1 MGILS
6 PVGDVGWGTAL
17 RSSHRKKGTRAEVE
31 NLESSDDLLL
41 PGRMSSDP
49 HVHRQLQ
56 RAISK
61 LHTSKTLF
69 FLKKTILIRT
79 RAARVG
85 NVVPKD
91 MEYEVKIG
99 TA

>member
-1 MGILS
+1 MTCYFLVGCPQTLMSIVSYKEQSLS
-6 PVGDVGWGTAL
+6 CT
-17 RSSHRKKGTRAEVE
+17 HQK
-31 NLESSDDLLL
+31 
-41 PGRMSSDP
+41 
-49 HVHRQLQ
+49 H
-56 RAISK
+56 
-61 LHTSKTLF
+61 F
-69 FLKKTILIRT
+69 FSKKTILIRT

>member
-1 MGILS
+1 MTRYFL
-6 PVGDVGWGTAL
+6 VGCP
-17 RSSHRKKGTRAEVE
+17 H
-31 NLESSDDLLL
+31 
-41 PGRMSSDP
+41 P